1 MTVAFVLSGGASLGA
16 IQVGMAKALEAEG
29 VRPDLIIGTSVGA
42 INGGWLAGGGGPG
55 ELDQIW
61 RSLRRSD
68 LFPMRPLH
76 GLRAFTGRASNLVP
90 NARLRRLLTS
100 HLTFA
105 RLEDA
110 AVPLVVVAADAQ
122 SGREVLLREG
132 PAVDAI
138 LASSALPAVFPPVLI
153 GDRLLIDGGV
163 VNNTPISTAIDA
175 GATEVWV
182 LSTGYSCALPAP
194 PTTAV
199 SMAMHAVA
207 LLVQQRLVLET
218 RSRSYPVPVN
228 LVPPPCPISVT
239 PTDFSH
245 TDELIDRAEAGTRQW
260 LSNGCLHAM
269 PLLPD
274 AHAHVHHGD

>member
-29 VRPDLIIGTSVGA
+29 VSPELIVGTSVGA
-42 INGGWLAGGGGPG
+42 INGGWLAGGGGAD

-68 LFPMRPLH
+68 LFPMRPIH
-76 GLRAFTGRASNLVP
+76 GWRAFTGRSANLVP
-90 NARLRRLLTS
+90 NTRLRRLLGR
-100 HLTFA
+100 HLHFA

-110 AVPLVVVAADAQ
+110 AVPLMVVAADAQ
-122 SGREVLLREG
+122 SGREVILREG
-132 PAVDAI
+132 PSVAVI
-138 LASSALPAVFPPVLI
+138 PAVFPPVLV
-153 GDRLLIDGGV
+153 GDRLLLDGGV
-163 VNNTPISTAIDA
+163 VNNTPISKAIDA

-194 PTTAV
+194 RTTTI

-218 RSRSYPVPVN
+218 RSRSYPVPVH

-245 TDELIDRAEAGTRQW
+245 TDELIDRADAGTPQW
-260 LSNGCLHAM
+260 LGNGRPHAM

-274 AHAHVHHGD
+274 AHAHLHVTA